1 MATIYKNIANSLNSE
16 LTDQIYVESHVPTT
30 EAKKRV
36 KKLNS
41 HLNDEDKSVFTEYD
55 YLKRDLTEEEFYN
68 LF

>member
-1 MATIYKNIANSLNSE
+1 MATIYKNIADSLNSE

-36 KKLNS
+36 KELNS
-41 HLNDEDKSVFTEYD
+41 HLNDEDKSVFTDYD